1 MTDAST
7 GPLPAPLDAEPI
19 DARAFADALIDGVPA
34 GVLVIDREFRIRR
47 VNDFLA
53 RWVKRGAAEMIGQ
66 RCHVLIH
73 AREATCEDCPCAVAF
88 ETGQPATVVHTGLD
102 AQGGTTHAEITALPI
117 RDRGG
122 RVVMALEAVRDVS
135 ERERHLRAL
144 AASEEALRRRS
155 EDLRVL
161 NDLAARAG
169 YGLGLGELLER
180 LLAGALRLV
189 GPGATGGIY
198 LLDEARRDLRLSA
211 VRGPAPAARLRQG
224 EGLCGAAFRQAA
236 VLLADGREGPHP
248 PSPGAAA
255 TVAVPLVSS
264 ARTLGVLWL
273 DAPPGTPG
281 RLDRQDLLAVLGRQ
295 LGASVE
301 NALLYQ
307 GTDAELHRKVS
318 ELTAALLAV
327 EEERA
332 RAEASERAKEDFV
345 SMVSHDLRSPLT
357 VILADASDRTHPCR
371 DEACLASRASIRHSV
386 HRATAMLDDLVD
398 SVRLESGA
406 LAIVRAPLDLAQLVR
421 DAAAYAFPASQRDRL
436 RLDLPDG
443 EAPVLGDQGWLERAV
458 VNVAGNALKFAP
470 AETPVEL
477 RLSTHGCEHRLV
489 VRDHGPGIPPADL
502 PRLFQRF
509 FRASNA
515 RRVGGSGL
523 GLYIARL
530 VLEAH
535 GGRAEVESE
544 LGAGV
549 TVTLALPRAPA
560 APPGG

>member
-7 GPLPAPLDAEPI
+7 GPLAAPAAAAIAAEPI
-19 DARAFADALIDGVPA
+19 DARAFADALIDGVPS
-34 GVLVIDREFRIRR
+34 GVLVIDRDYRIRR
-47 VNDFLA
+47 VNDFTA
-53 RWVKRGAAEMIGQ
+53 RWVKRSAAEMVGQ
-66 RCHVLIH
+66 RCHALIH
-73 AREATCEDCPCAVAF
+73 AREAPCEDCPCAVAF
-88 ETGQPATVVHTGLD
+88 ETGRPASVVHTGLD

-117 RDRGG
+117 RDRAG

-144 AASEEALRRRS
+144 AASEEALRERS

-161 NDLAARAG
+161 NDLAARSG
-169 YGLGLGELLER
+169 YGLGLGDLLER
-180 LLAGALRLV
+180 LLAGALRLI
-189 GPGATGGIY
+189 GPGAAGGIY

-224 EGLCGAAFRQAA
+224 EGLCGAAFHQAA
-236 VLLADGREGPHP
+236 VLVADGREGAHP

-255 TVAVPLVSS
+255 TVAIPLVSS

-273 DAPPGTPG
+273 DAPPGPAIRPE
-281 RLDRQDLLAVLGRQ
+281 RLDLFAVLGRQ
-295 LGASVE
+295 LGASIE
-301 NALLYQ
+301 NVLLYQ
-307 GTDAELHRKVS
+307 GTDAELHRKVA
-318 ELTAALLAV
+318 ELTAALRAV

-371 DEACLASRASIRHSV
+371 DEACQASRASIRHSV

-421 DAAAYAFPASQRDRL
+421 DAAAFAFPAAQRERL
-436 RLDLPDG
+436 RLELPEG
-443 EAPVLGDQGWLERAV
+443 EAPVLGDQGWLERAL

-470 AETPVEL
+470 AETPVEV
-477 RLSTHGCEHRLV
+477 RLSTQGREHHV
-489 VRDHGPGIPPADL
+489 VIRDHGPGIPPADL

-515 RRVGGSGL
+515 RRVGGTGL

-535 GGRAEVESE
+535 GGRAEVRSE

-549 TVTLALPRAPA
+549 TVTLALPRAPS
-560 APPGG
+560 P